1 MKKTAWV
8 TGAARGIG
16 AGIAKVLTEKGWQVI
31 ASDMNLPTDPIEGVD
46 YVQANVTVQEDT
58 DRVLAGILEKY
69 GSIDLLVNNAGV
81 APKVRAD
88 LLEMSPESFD
98 FVLGVNLK
106 GMFFLTQ
113 TVARQMEKQKSGCIV
128 NVSSCSAEVVSINRG
143 EYCMSKAGASMATK
157 LFAVRL
163 APLGINVYEIRPG
176 IIDTPM
182 TSTVHE
188 KYDRLI
194 DGGLLPI
201 QRWGAPEDIGRAVA
215 LLASGELPYVTGDV
229 LNLDGGMHLPRL

>member
-16 AGIAKVLTEKGWQVI
+16 AGIAQALTDEGWQVI
-31 ASDMNLPTDPIEGVD
+31 GSSRNAPSEPVGGVE
-46 YVQANVTVQEDT
+46 YVQADVTSQADT
-58 DRVLAGILEKY
+58 DRVLAGILDKY
-69 GSIDLLVNNAGV
+69 GHIDLLVNNAGV
-81 APKVRAD
+81 APRVRAD
-88 LLEMSPESFD
+88 LLEMTPESFD
-98 FVLGVNLK
+98 YVVGVNLK

-113 TVARQMEKQKSGCIV
+113 TVARQMERQKSGCII
-128 NVSSCSAEVVSINRG
+128 NITSCSAEVVSVNRG

-163 APLGINVYEIRPG
+163 APLGIPVYEIRPG
-176 IIDTPM
+176 IIETSM
-182 TSTVHE
+182 TAGVHE

-194 DGGLLPI
+194 GDGLLPI
-201 QRWGAPEDIGRAVA
+201 PRWGTPEDIGHAVT
-215 LLASGELPYVTGDV
+215 LLAEGKLPYMTGDV